1 MLVAGNVVFAD
12 VDAREFYTPQRAMLY
27 IQRLLH
33 LANPLLARSPPPP
46 DHFSVQRELWS
57 TWTPRSRR
65 ETV

>member
-12 VDAREFYTPQRAMLY
+12 VDAREFTPRSEQCFTSSAFCTLRT
-27 IQRLLH
+27 
-33 LANPLLARSPPPP
+33 PLLARSPPPP